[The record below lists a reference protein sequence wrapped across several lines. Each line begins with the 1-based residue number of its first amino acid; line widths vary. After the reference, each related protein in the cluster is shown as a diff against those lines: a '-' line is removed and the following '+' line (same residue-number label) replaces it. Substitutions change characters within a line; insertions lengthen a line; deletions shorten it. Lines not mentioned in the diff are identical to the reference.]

1 MTIKLIPIG
10 SNLKK
15 NIEPKLK
22 NPISYQTC
30 ISYLSILRKI
40 FLILVILII
49 VILAFRFVTAKD
61 PIYPKNYIVPGCMK
75 DVKKLQTGDLVFV
88 SYNNSL
94 GYFMRG
100 LTGSIWTHVGM
111 IMRYKDKLYVMESA
125 DYSAVWKD
133 DKKIK
138 NNGIKNNGIK
148 NNGILVI
155 PFEKWK
161 SLNSKM
167 NMAYVKL
174 ETPLNWDRRL
184 LIQEFLKI
192 QESNLDTFSVGTK
205 VWSKVLSNTLLWKS
219 RYNQNEFKTPSNIT
233 CSEMIIKIYQN
244 AGVMKKIYSPGAYST
259 SDIAERKIEMIQGF
273 RLN

>member
-10 SNLKK
+10 YNFKK
-15 NIEPKLK
+15 NIEPKLR

-30 ISYLSILRKI
+30 ISYLNILRKI
-40 FLILVILII
+40 IIILVILII
-49 VILAFRFVTAKD
+49 IIFIFRFVTARD
-61 PIYPKNYIVPGCMK
+61 SVHLKNYIVPGSMK

-88 SYNNSL
+88 SYSNTL

-100 LTGSIWTHVGM
+100 LTRSVWTHVGM

-125 DYSAVWKD
+125 DYSAIWKD
-133 DKKIK
+133 DKK
-138 NNGIKNNGIK
+138 IKNNGIK

-167 NMAYVKL
+167 NMAYTKL
-174 ETPLNWDRRL
+174 DVPLNWDRRL

-192 QESNLDTFSVGTK
+192 QESKLDSFSVGTK
-205 VWSKVLSNTLLWKS
+205 VWNKVLSNTLLWKS
-219 RYNQNEFKTPSNIT
+219 KYNQNEFKTPSNIT

-244 AGVMKKIYSPGAYST
+244 AGVIKKIYSPGAYST
-259 SDIAERKIEMIQGF
+259 KDIVERKIEFNPGF
-273 RLN
+273 RLI